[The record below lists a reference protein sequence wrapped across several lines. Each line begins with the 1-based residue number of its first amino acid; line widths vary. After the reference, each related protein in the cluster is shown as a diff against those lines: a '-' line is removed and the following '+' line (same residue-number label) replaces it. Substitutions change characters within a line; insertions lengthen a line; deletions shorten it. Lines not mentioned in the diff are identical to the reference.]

1 MTPALELRG
10 VHKCFG
16 ATTVL
21 SNFSLS
27 VAPGERL
34 ALVGP
39 NGAGKSTLFNLI
51 SGQLAPSA
59 GVILL
64 HGHPIAGRTPQTIA
78 RMGLARSF

>member
-1 MTPALELRG
+1 MTPALELQG
-10 VHKCFG
+10 VHKRFG

-39 NGAGKSTLFNLI
+39 NGAGKSTVFNLI
-51 SGQLAPSA
+51 SATLRASRLRPSPGWA
-59 GVILL
+59 CRAVFKSPKCSIG
-64 HGHPIAGRTPQTIA
+64 
-78 RMGLARSF
+78 